1 MSWVDI
7 IGRDPVPWLL
17 DPGNPSARFLTL
29 KHIFGKPAAS
39 LQEEQARIL
48 AWAPVA
54 MLRRHWVPINFWGR
68 AASPYY
74 GGPMGNFGTLF
85 LLTQLGTPRI
95 SETDAVCEN
104 LLERGRMPDG
114 SFAPGDKTAAPWLAY
129 TGIALQ
135 ILTHF
140 GYENDPRTQQTW
152 DVLTQTVQ
160 KHPDTLGCTLAGRG
174 CRAAAVKALGALVH
188 RDRDRPLE
196 SDAETIEILCTYLLS
211 HTYEWGG
218 QDIDWTLPRFP
229 RYYETDLV
237 ELTHML
243 AHTEHRSDPECRQV
257 IQRMV
262 DLASPVG
269 SANPMG
275 SRDPSGRWIKAKTT
289 PALSE
294 ERILQPSRWLT
305 FEAVH
310 ALILIYGDEIYA
322 P

>member
-1 MSWVDI
+1 MSWVDV

-29 KHIFGKPAAS
+29 RHIFRRPAAS
-39 LQEEQARIL
+39 LQEAQARIL
-48 AWAPVA
+48 TWAPVLR
-54 MLRRHWVPINFWGR
+54 LRRHWVPINFWGR
-68 AASPYY
+68 STGPYY
-74 GGPMGNFGTLF
+74 GGPVGNFGTLF

-95 SETDAVCEN
+95 PETDAVCEN

-140 GYENDPRTQQTW
+140 GYEDDPRTQQAW
-152 DVLTQTVQ
+152 DVLTETVQ

-188 RDRDRPLE
+188 RNGDRPLE
-196 SDAETIEILCTYLLS
+196 NDAETIGILSTFLLS
-211 HTYEWGG
+211 HSYEWDGR
-218 QDIDWTLPRFP
+218 DFDWTLPRFP

-237 ELTHML
+237 ELTHVL
-243 AHTEHRSDPECRQV
+243 AHTEHRSDPACRQV

-262 DLASPVG
+262 DIANPTD
-269 SANPMG
+269 SANPAG
-275 SRDPSGRWIKAKTT
+275 SQDPAGRWIKAKTT

-294 ERILQPSRWLT
+294 ERIHQPSRWLT

-310 ALILIYGDEIYA
+310 ALALVYGDEIYA

>member
-29 KHIFGKPAAS
+29 RHIFRKPVAS
-39 LQEEQARIL
+39 LQVEQTRIVT
-48 AWAPVA
+48 WAPVA
-54 MLRRHWVPINFWGR
+54 TLRRHWVPVNFWGR

-74 GGPMGNFGTLF
+74 GGPVGNFGTLF
-85 LLTQLGTPRI
+85 LLAQLGTPRFPEI
-95 SETDAVCEN
+95 TAVCEN

-114 SFAPGDKTAAPWLAY
+114 SFAPGNRTAAPWLAY

-140 GYENDPRTQQTW
+140 GYEDDPRTQQAW

-160 KHPDTLGCTLAGRG
+160 EHPDTLGCTLPGRG
-174 CRAAAVKALGALVH
+174 CRAAGVKALGALLH
-188 RDRDRPLE
+188 RGGDRPLE
-196 SDAETIEILCTYLLS
+196 SDAETIDILCVYLLS
-211 HTYEWGG
+211 HSYEWHGR
-218 QDIDWTLPRFP
+218 DIDWALPRFP

-237 ELTHML
+237 ELAHML
-243 AHTEHRSDPECRQV
+243 AHTKHHSDPACRQV

-262 DLASPVG
+262 DI
-269 SANPMG
+269 
-275 SRDPSGRWIKAKTT
+275 RDPSGRWIKAKTT
-289 PALSE
+289 PALFE
-294 ERILQPSRWLT
+294 EHILQPSRWLT
-305 FEAVH
+305 SEAVH
-310 ALILIYGDEIYA
+310 ALMLIYGDEMYA

>member
-29 KHIFGKPAAS
+29 KHIFRKPTAS

-48 AWAPVA
+48 TWAPVA

-74 GGPMGNFGTLF
+74 GGPIGNFGTLF

-135 ILTHF
+135 ILAAQPTF
-140 GYENDPRTQQTW
+140 
-152 DVLTQTVQ
+152 Q
-160 KHPDTLGCTLAGRG
+160 K
-174 CRAAAVKALGALVH
+174 
-188 RDRDRPLE
+188 
-196 SDAETIEILCTYLLS
+196 
-211 HTYEWGG
+211 
-218 QDIDWTLPRFP
+218 
-229 RYYETDLV
+229 
-237 ELTHML
+237 L
-243 AHTEHRSDPECRQV
+243 AHNRLKDRSIFD
-257 IQRMV
+257 
-262 DLASPVG
+262 ASPIV
-269 SANPMG
+269 
-275 SRDPSGRWIKAKTT
+275 SGGK
-289 PALSE
+289 
-294 ERILQPSRWLT
+294 
-305 FEAVH
+305 
-310 ALILIYGDEIYA
+310 LILRSNHNLYCFSR
-322 P
+322 

>member
-1 MSWVDI
+1 MSWVDA

-29 KHIFGKPAAS
+29 KHIFRKPAAA
-39 LQEEQARIL
+39 LLEEQSRIL
-48 AWAPVA
+48 TWAPVVR
-54 MLRRHWVPINFWGR
+54 LRRHWAATNFWGR
-68 AASPYY
+68 ATDPYY

-95 SETDAVCEN
+95 PETDAVCEI

-114 SFAPGDKTAAPWLAY
+114 SFAPGEKTAAPWLAY

-140 GYENDPRTQQTW
+140 GYEDDPRTQQAW

-174 CRAAAVKALGALVH
+174 CRAAAVKALGALLH
-188 RDRDRPLE
+188 RNGNPPLD
-196 SDAETIEILCTYLLS
+196 SDAETIEILCTFLLS
-211 HTYEWGG
+211 HSYEWDGR
-218 QDIDWTLPRFP
+218 DIDWTLPRFP
-229 RYYETDLV
+229 RYYDTDLI

-243 AHTEHRSDPECRQV
+243 AHTEHRNDPACRQV
-257 IQRMV
+257 TQRMM
-262 DLASPVG
+262 DI
-269 SANPMG
+269 ANPTDSADPAG

-294 ERILQPSRWLT
+294 ERIFQPSRWLT

-310 ALILIYGDEIYA
+310 ALILVYGDEIYA